1 MSADGKNA
9 FLVVETRD
17 TDELIGYGGYNTS
30 ESVDPPEFLDQTTLQ
45 GSKAYREAK
54 PSSSSPPKTSLDV
67 KFSETGD
74 DNEPWRAL
82 MRAAGLAKFEGW
94 QKASYDEK
102 QEVWVWKFDAG
113 HWKQEKE
120 RMQIEGK

>member
-9 FLVVETRD
+9 FLVVEPRG

-45 GSKAYREAK
+45 GSKAYMTDIGIIIDHKHWRKGYGLELISVLIEYAK
-54 PSSSSPPKTSLDV
+54 
-67 KFSETGD
+67 
-74 DNEPWRAL
+74 NEL
-82 MRAAGLAKFEGW
+82 GCLAKFEGW